1 MYIGYVARCCATI
14 FNLGISF
21 IFFLASNYLGC
32 FKEGTFKACGQYR
45 KDVLTPEVCTTCC
58 GTAGYNYSAVKFGD
72 QCLCSHDIN
81 PARKVEDQQC
91 QIPCTGDPVLRC
103 GGHEAYSVYQCLGK
117 YNSPCSLTMPT
128 NVSTLEKFTSY
139 FNCQPGAVHSLD
151 FGENMIFNSTETN
164 VSYLYQSNGK
174 HRVFDQVLLGD
185 YGEPQSFHTAL
196 EVRKF

>member
-1 MYIGYVARCCATI
+1 M
-14 FNLGISF
+14 
-21 IFFLASNYLGC
+21 
-32 FKEGTFKACGQYR
+32 CGHYR

-72 QCLCSHDIN
+72 QCLCSQYIN
-81 PARKVEDQQC
+81 AARKVEDQHC

-117 YNSPCSLTMPT
+117 YNFPCSLTMPT

-139 FNCQPGAVHSLD
+139 FNCQPGAEHSLD
-151 FGENMIFNSTETN
+151 FGENMIFNSTEAN

-185 YGEPQSFHTAL
+185 QSFHTAL
-196 EVRKF
+196 EVCTF